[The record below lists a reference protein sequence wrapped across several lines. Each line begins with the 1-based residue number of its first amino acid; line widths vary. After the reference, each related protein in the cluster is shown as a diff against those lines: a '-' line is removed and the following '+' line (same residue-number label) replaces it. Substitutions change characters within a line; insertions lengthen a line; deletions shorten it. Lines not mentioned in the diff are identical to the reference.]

1 MRLVA
6 SSVLLGLAWFAILN
20 VVLSVVTWMIAR
32 VATGRGTSLSASTLA
47 TLRLLPFVVS
57 ALFVLTVFLPV
68 HWRFEP
74 TQADEAFGVLLGSL
88 AALSVVLL
96 MRSGYR
102 TARVMRLA
110 RQLSSGIRRSA
121 ILNGVR
127 TFEVDGLPGVSL
139 TGVIRPRILLGPHIR
154 AALTPPELEA
164 AVSHELAHQRSRDN
178 LTRLAM
184 YCAPDLLAWS
194 GAIRRLEERWRA
206 EVEYLAD
213 ARAADGNDAKA
224 LALASALVKVARME
238 EGRGRAWRSPVWS
251 PFNEPGL
258 LETRVRRL
266 VAGPASVARSSA
278 RFWCSVGVLAAGVP
292 VSVWLFDLSVRA
304 ARRERGAR
312 RIPALRRRAPPVH
325 VRDHRSLPNRP

>member
-1 MRLVA
+1 MRLLI

-20 VVLSVVTWMIAR
+20 IVLSVMTWMIAR
-32 VATGRGTSLSASTLA
+32 GASSRGTSSSAGMLA
-47 TLRLLPFVVS
+47 TLRLLPSAVS
-57 ALFVLTVFLPV
+57 ALLVMTVFLPV

-88 AALSVVLL
+88 AALSVALL

-102 TARVMRLA
+102 TARVLALA
-110 RQLSSGIRRSA
+110 RQLCSSIRRSA

-139 TGVIRPRILLGPHIR
+139 SGVIRPRILLGPHIR

-194 GAIRRLEERWRA
+194 GAIRRLEARWRA
-206 EVEYLAD
+206 EIEYLAD
-213 ARAADGNDAKA
+213 ARAADGNDARA

-238 EGRGRAWRSPVWS
+238 ERHGRDWRSPVLS
-251 PFNEPGL
+251 TFNEPGL
-258 LETRVRRL
+258 LEARVRRL
-266 VAGPASVARSSA
+266 VAGPANVARSSA
-278 RFWCSVGVLAAGVP
+278 RFWCSVGILAAGVP
-292 VSVWLFDLSVRA
+292 ASVWLFDLSH
-304 ARRERGAR
+304 
-312 RIPALRRRAPPVH
+312 ALHDVSETLVAF
-325 VRDHRSLPNRP
+325 LP